1 MEAECKYI
9 RGQDIPTT
17 NNVVTEESKDLSKQQ
32 IWEICKMKIREHT
45 ITYCKRK
52 QHIKGI

>member
-32 IWEICKMKIREHT
+32 V
-45 ITYCKRK
+45 
-52 QHIKGI
+52 